1 MLREDY
7 IKDMAGTLQ
16 QVAYQIAEL
25 TRIKEELE
33 ARLCAVLEHKE
44 DGQTTY
50 VEGRYKITVKTGI
63 NYTLDKDEYES
74 IGKRLPV
81 QFDPV
86 LKSVKYDLN
95 KKIIRDVYMYGSAH
109 DIEIIDQIIKKKPSK
124 LSVTVGAAT

>member
-74 IGKRLPV
+74 VGKRLPV

-86 LKSVKYDLN
+86 LKSVKYELN